1 MDQDINFAAHCLLAM
16 SHSKD
21 YLNGNSP
28 LDLSKRIE
36 GPNVIVEAMPDVYI
50 QEVRPV
56 STNSENSSYMV
67 ARILTD
73 LTSIKQEPV
82 PEVFSDHED
91 NLTIDENDSGIEYTA
106 SSDDTSIKSEAV
118 DVKGSKKK
126 FARKNNGKSQVKNAL
141 LRKTHKCSYDGCHK
155 VYGKSSHLKAHLRTH
170 TGNFELCFYLLFIKA
185 PYTYMC
191 ENILVFINILNN

>member
-1 MDQDINFAAHCLLAM
+1 MDQEYQDINFAAQCLLAM

-21 YLNGNSP
+21 HLNGP
-28 LDLSKRIE
+28 LDLSNRGFQYIKIE
-36 GPNVIVEAMPDVYI
+36 GPNVIVEAMPKVSYI

-56 STNSENSSYMV
+56 TTNTATESSSYMV

-91 NLTIDENDSGIEYTA
+91 NLTIDEHDSGFEYTI
-106 SSDDTSIKSEAV
+106 SSDDTSIKSEIPE
-118 DVKGSKKK
+118 DKGNKKK
-126 FARKNNGKSQVKNAL
+126 FARKNNGKNQPVKNAL

-170 TGNFELCFYLLFIKA
+170 TGKV
-185 PYTYMC
+185 
-191 ENILVFINILNN
+191 ILILKKLVTRVANY